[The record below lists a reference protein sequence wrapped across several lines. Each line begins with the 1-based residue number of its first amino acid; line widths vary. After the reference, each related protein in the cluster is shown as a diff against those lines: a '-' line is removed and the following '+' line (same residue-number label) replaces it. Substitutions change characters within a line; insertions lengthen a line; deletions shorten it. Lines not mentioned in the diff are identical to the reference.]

1 VCTHLLIS
9 QAGQISTLPPA
20 TVCEALVGRVG
31 PWEPLVSAHCPHPA
45 TSREVYRKVV
55 HSVISE
61 EDLLL
66 VHDVCPEHHERGSVF
81 YYVCGAVGPR
91 IKYSGK

>member
-1 VCTHLLIS
+1 V
-9 QAGQISTLPPA
+9 
-20 TVCEALVGRVG
+20 
-31 PWEPLVSAHCPHPA
+31 
-45 TSREVYRKVV
+45 SREVYRKVV
-55 HSVISE
+55 HSAISD

-66 VHDVCPEHHERGSVF
+66 AHDVCPEHHERGSVF